1 MGLCLRSDGSQP
13 KKQVGAVTGLRD
25 LKFRILYIY
34 IYIVISRVLIYVQNI
49 HICIHMYMSSRLHG
63 YCVVRVNLNFF

>member
-34 IYIVISRVLIYVQNI
+34 IYIS
-49 HICIHMYMSSRLHG
+49 
-63 YCVVRVNLNFF
+63 